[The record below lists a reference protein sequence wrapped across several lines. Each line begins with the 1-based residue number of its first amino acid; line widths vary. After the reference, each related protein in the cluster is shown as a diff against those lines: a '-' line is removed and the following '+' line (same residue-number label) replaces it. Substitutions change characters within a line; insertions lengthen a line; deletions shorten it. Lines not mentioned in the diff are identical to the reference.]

1 MKQPLFIVL
10 LSLAG
15 LASVPAL
22 AEHEQHRHGPVD
34 VAAAPAAATA
44 TEKAPAQN
52 QAMAD
57 LATKDALDAD
67 DPKEAANG
75 MDDMK
80 SGGKSCKK
88 CKKGMGGGGQ
98 VWDGAGGHQHGDDDA
113 GKGGKGGMGMMGKKG
128 MGGKFDTEALEAH
141 VRQLEK
147 RIDLIQ
153 SMLEMMVER
162 RGGAGEASH
171 H

>member
-10 LSLAG
+10 LALAG
-15 LASVPAL
+15 LVSAPAL
-22 AEHEQHRHGPVD
+22 AEHEQHRHGPD
-34 VAAAPAAATA
+34 DAAAAPAV
-44 TEKAPAQN
+44 TEKVPAQN

-57 LATKDALDAD
+57 MDTKETMDAN

-98 VWDGAGGHQHGDDDA
+98 GGNDAGGHQHGDDDA
-113 GKGGKGGMGMMGKKG
+113 GKGGKGGVGMMGKKG
-128 MGGKFDTEALEAH
+128 MGGKSDVEALEAH

-153 SMLEMMVER
+153 SMLEMMAER